1 MSKPLINIKINI
13 DEKRIGAKISNL
25 VQDQTTMTQV
35 HMAFAKIIDPYVPMR
50 EGVLASSAKST
61 EKYVEYAGPYAHY
74 QYMGVVYAPNFIGVE
89 EGGTPGWRSPSGK
102 GSKHPTGRE
111 LGKEGSTTLFPIW
124 KIEDGQYVKPNA
136 DDGMIEWDF
145 GYTKVL
151 HPRAAHHW
159 DKVAMET
166 ELPKFEKAV
175 ENILRRRAKEMYG

>member
-1 MSKPLINIKINI
+1 MSKPLVNIKVTIN
-13 DEKRIGAKISNL
+13 EKAIGAKISNL
-25 VQDQTTMTQV
+25 VKDDLAMKQV
-35 HMAFAKIIDPYVPMR
+35 HTAFAKIIDPYVPMR

-61 EKYVEYAGPYAHY
+61 EKYVEYSSPYAHY
-74 QYMGVVYAPNFIGVE
+74 QYMGEVYGPNYPGLE
-89 EGGTPGWRSPSGK
+89 SGSTPGWRSPSGK

-166 ELPKFEKAV
+166 ELPKLEKAV

>member
-1 MSKPLINIKINI
+1 MSKPLVNIKVTIN
-13 DEKRIGAKISNL
+13 EKAIGAKISNL
-25 VQDQTTMTQV
+25 VKDDLAMKQV
-35 HMAFAKIIDPYVPMR
+35 HTAFAKIIDPYVPMR

-74 QYMGVVYAPNFIGVE
+74 QYMGEVYGPNYPGLE
-89 EGGTPGWRSPSGK
+89 SGSTPGWRSPSGK

-166 ELPKFEKAV
+166 ELPKLEKAV

>member
-1 MSKPLINIKINI
+1 MKPFLNITLQF
-13 DEKRIGAKISNL
+13 DEKAIGAKISDLAN
-25 VQDQTTMTQV
+25 DEITMQQIHTE
-35 HMAFAKIIDPYVPMR
+35 FAKIIDPFVPAR
-50 EGVLASSAKST
+50 QGILASSATPTKD
-61 EKYVEYAGPYAHY
+61 YVEYAEPYAHY
-74 QYMGVVYAPNFIGVE
+74 QYMGEVYGPNYPGLE
-89 EGGTPGWRSPSGK
+89 SGSTPGWRSPSGK